1 MTEENNILFDP
12 KVYFKMVLLQ
22 GMLEIYRFIYR

>member
-1 MTEENNILFDP
+1 MTEENNIAFDP

-22 GMLEIYRFIYR
+22 KILEIYRFIYR